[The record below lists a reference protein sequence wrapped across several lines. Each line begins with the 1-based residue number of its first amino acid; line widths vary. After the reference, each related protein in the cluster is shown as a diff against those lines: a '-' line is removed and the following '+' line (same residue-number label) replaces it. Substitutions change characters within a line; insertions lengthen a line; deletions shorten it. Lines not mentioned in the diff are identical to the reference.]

1 MHPDPHPHP
10 SIRHHR
16 EWAAGLDPEA
26 DTPPHGTPVAQAPR
40 GGTIGPPPA
49 LPNNAWQMLMQSI
62 ANAAQQLAQAATVRP
77 IFLQLMNDPVQA
89 QAFTAAFQS
98 SLVAGTPS
106 LALVGWP
113 YTGTQGPSPTA
124 PKTTA

>member
-1 MHPDPHPHP
+1 MPPEDSPH
-10 SIRHHR
+10 IRHHR
-16 EWAAGLDPEA
+16 AWAAGLDPEA
-26 DTPPHGTPVAQAPR
+26 DTPPHGTQIPR